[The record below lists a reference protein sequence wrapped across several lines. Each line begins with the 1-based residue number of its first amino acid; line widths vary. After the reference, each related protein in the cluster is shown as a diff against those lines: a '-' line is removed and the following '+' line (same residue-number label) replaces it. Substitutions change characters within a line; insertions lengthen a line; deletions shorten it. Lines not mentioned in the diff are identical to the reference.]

1 MTATLNIEAPVRGA
15 EDDGLDRIL
24 GDGALFMINEACPK
38 LKISRP
44 SMYRGMANGSIP
56 FVWIGTRR
64 ALTRS
69 VMKRLMRNGV
79 GPFSRGKKTS

>member
-1 MTATLNIEAPVRGA
+1 MTATVNIEAPPGDA
-15 EDDGLDRIL
+15 EDDGLDGIL
-24 GDGALFMINEACPK
+24 GDEALFKINEACPK

-69 VMKRLMRNGV
+69 VMRRLMRNGV
-79 GPFSRGKKTS
+79 GPFSRSKKTA